1 MDTPCLSGR
10 SWGPAHLPRTF
21 PSRLPGWLSSWSTS
35 QGWGWREA
43 RPGLGRGRWE
53 SEDPTSLAARSYRT
67 RATGR
72 RVPSPLWGVI
82 PPALSPELLSEKDR
96 NTDSRESPSQR
107 PPPSA
112 PTETLGYVVS
122 VCVFL
127 ASSRLSSSHGI
138 GDWLRPQPS
147 GRSGSRAGRRE
158 FKHHRGRSVVSGSG
172 SEPPSLLPL
181 LLND

>member
-82 PPALSPELLSEKDR
+82 PPTLSPELLSEKDR

-107 PPPSA
+107 PPPLCPHRDPRVCSVRMCFLSVQQALKQPRDRRRAEATAQWEERESGPEDGSSNTTGVAQWFPAQA
-112 PTETLGYVVS
+112 PS
-122 VCVFL
+122 
-127 ASSRLSSSHGI
+127 
-138 GDWLRPQPS
+138 P
-147 GRSGSRAGRRE
+147 
-158 FKHHRGRSVVSGSG
+158 
-172 SEPPSLLPL
+172 PPSSLCC
-181 LLND
+181 